1 MNAMPAMRSI
11 WNGAITFG
19 LISIPV
25 RLFTA
30 VEEKSLKFHQLHASD
45 NGRIRYK
52 RVCSIDEEEV
62 PYDEIVKGYEYEK
75 DRYVVFSDEELERL
89 PSDSI
94 RAVDVVSFVPLE
106 EIDPIYFQKSY
117 YLAPEPT
124 GIKAYRLLARA
135 LQDSGRVAIAKFTL
149 REKERLATLRLHDGV
164 FVLETMYWPDEIR
177 RADFDEL
184 EKDVEIRPQE
194 LAMAKTLIDNLTD
207 HFQPDQ
213 FTDSYRQRLEAA
225 AEAKIAGQEVAVAP
239 TAEPTQI
246 LDLMEALKASVEA
259 TKAKREAA
267 EVEPAEAARAAGCA
281 ESLCVPLRRAP
292 PRHRCPGRWPVPNL
306 DNDASRSSL
315 CRSVWPLRSARG
327 LGRLSRLGK
336 KCPDRR
342 SRGRQRRGASR
353 MRQMIRDQGKT

>member
-1 MNAMPAMRSI
+1 MRPV
-11 WNGAITFG
+11 WKGALTFG
-19 LISIPV
+19 LVSIPV
-25 RLFTA
+25 GLYPATARGDLSFRL
-30 VEEKSLKFHQLHASD
+30 LHARDKSPIAY
-45 NGRIRYK
+45 R
-52 RVCSIDEEEV
+52 RVCAEENVEV
-62 PYDEIVKGYEYEK
+62 PWAEIVKGYEYEK

-124 GIKAYRLLARA
+124 GVKAYRLLAQA

-149 REKERLATLRLHDGV
+149 REKERLATLRLRDGV

-177 RADFDEL
+177 EPDFEEL

-194 LAMAKTLIDNLTD
+194 LAMAKALIDNLTD
-207 HFQPDQ
+207 HFHPDQ

-259 TKAKREAA
+259 TKAKRDASEAESA
-267 EVEPAEAARAAGCA
+267 EPARASG
-281 ESLCVPLRRAP
+281 
-292 PRHRCPGRWPVPNL
+292 
-306 DNDASRSSL
+306 
-315 CRSVWPLRSARG
+315 
-327 LGRLSRLGK
+327 
-336 KCPDRR
+336 
-342 SRGRQRRGASR
+342 
-353 MRQMIRDQGKT
+353 

>member
-1 MNAMPAMRSI
+1 MDPMPAMRSI

-25 RLFTA
+25 RLYTA
-30 VEEKSLKFHQLHASD
+30 VEEKSLKFHQLHAAD

-75 DRYVVFSDEELERL
+75 DRYVIFSDEELERL

-94 RAVDVVSFVPLE
+94 RAVDVISFVPLE

-124 GIKAYRLLARA
+124 GIKAYRLLAQA
-135 LQDSGRVAIAKFTL
+135 LQESGRVAIAKFTL
-149 REKERLATLRLHDGV
+149 REKERLATLRLQDGIL
-164 FVLETMYWPDEIR
+164 VLETMYWPDEIR
-177 RADFDEL
+177 PAEFDTL
-184 EKDVEIRPQE
+184 DTDVEIRPQE

-213 FTDSYRQRLEAA
+213 FTDSYRERLEAA
-225 AEAKIAGQEVAVAP
+225 AGAKIAGEQVAVAP

-259 TKAKREAA
+259 TKAKRDASEP
-267 EVEPAEAARAAGCA
+267 EQPEPARASG
-281 ESLCVPLRRAP
+281 
-292 PRHRCPGRWPVPNL
+292 
-306 DNDASRSSL
+306 
-315 CRSVWPLRSARG
+315 
-327 LGRLSRLGK
+327 
-336 KCPDRR
+336 
-342 SRGRQRRGASR
+342 
-353 MRQMIRDQGKT
+353 